1 MQKPPFPGVSEC
13 KYRIRTHD
21 RALTITVFTDIGAVG
36 TVIFLCLKIGALG
49 GDKTEIIRESK
60 GEVPLSQ
67 ILSRA
72 RREKIN
78 SPSVVREVCIEE

>member
-36 TVIFLCLKIGALG
+36 TVIFVHKKERIF
-49 GDKTEIIRESK
+49 IIRSIKKVEENYHSFA
-60 GEVPLSQ
+60 LY
-67 ILSRA
+67 
-72 RREKIN
+72 
-78 SPSVVREVCIEE
+78 VRKEGRIIKYYKMIDFK